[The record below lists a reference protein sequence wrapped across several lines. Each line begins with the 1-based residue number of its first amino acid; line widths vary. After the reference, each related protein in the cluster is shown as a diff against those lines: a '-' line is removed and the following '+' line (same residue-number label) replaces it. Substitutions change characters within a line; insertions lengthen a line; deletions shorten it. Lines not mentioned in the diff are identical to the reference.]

1 VGFAGRRIGGRAIN
15 EHMASNAPV
24 IDPSIVRAREAAEVW
39 INDDPDPDTQAELR
53 AVLDGLPGTA
63 DDLVDRFSGRL
74 MFGTAGLRG
83 PVRAG
88 PNGMNVAVV
97 RAAAAGLVNWLAGQ
111 PDDGPVVIG
120 YDARNG
126 SAAFAAET
134 ARVVTGAGR
143 RALVLPRPLPTPVLA
158 FAVRHLNAAAGVMVT
173 ASHNPPQDNGYKV
186 YLGAA
191 LGGPQGAGA
200 QIVPPVD
207 TEIEA
212 AIQAVGPLS
221 AVPLGNTGEVL
232 GAEVVDAYLTG
243 LAGILEPDAARD
255 LVMAY
260 TPLHGVGEDLA
271 LAAFRVAGFPQPAVV
286 PAQAKPDPAFPTV
299 AFPNPEEPGAMDL
312 LLELAKSTDSDIAI
326 ANDPDADRCAIAIPV
341 PDHVGGP
348 VPGWRALSGDE
359 VGVLLADH
367 LMRRGVRG
375 LYACSIVSSS
385 LLKAICATRGMPFAD
400 TLTGFKWISRAGDGS
415 VPLVYGYEEALG
427 YCVAPALV
435 RDKDG
440 ISAAL
445 LIAELAAG
453 LKTELRT
460 LGDRL
465 DEIAAEFGVYRT
477 DQLSVRV
484 DDLSEIGTMM
494 ARIRSHPPATLLDAP
509 TTVEDLMPD
518 NDVLILRTESARV
531 VVRPSGTEPKLKAYL
546 EVVEPVPDGD
556 VAAARERAA
565 AAVSALRTETATA
578 LGV

>member
-1 VGFAGRRIGGRAIN
+1 
-15 EHMASNAPV
+15 MANAPV
-24 IDPSIVRAREAAEVW
+24 IDPSVVRARFAAEAW
-39 INDDPDPDTQAELR
+39 ISDDPDPDTQTELR

-63 DDLVDRFSGRL
+63 EDLLDRFSGRL
-74 MFGTAGLRG
+74 TFGTAGLRG

-88 PNGMNVAVV
+88 PNGMNLAVV
-97 RAAAAGLVNWLAGQ
+97 RAAAAGLVTFLAGQ

-126 SAAFAAET
+126 STAFATET

-186 YLGAA
+186 YLGAL

-200 QIVPPVD
+200 QIVPPAD
-207 TEIEA
+207 AEIEA
-212 AIQAVGPLS
+212 AIQAVGKL
-221 AVPLGNTGEVL
+221 AEVPLGNTGEVL
-232 GAEVVDAYLTG
+232 GAEIVDAYLAG
-243 LAGILEPDAARD
+243 LTGILDPDAARD
-255 LVMAY
+255 LVIAY

-271 LAAFRVAGFPQPAVV
+271 LAAFHAAGFRPPSVV

-312 LLELAKSTDSDIAI
+312 LLELAKSSSADIAI
-326 ANDPDADRCAIAIPV
+326 ANDPDADRCAAAVPV
-341 PDHVGGP
+341 PGYTAGP
-348 VPGWRALSGDE
+348 VSGWRALSGDE

-367 LMRRGVRG
+367 LMRRGVNG

-385 LLKAICATRGMPFAD
+385 LLRAMCAKRQMPYAE

-415 VPLVYGYEEALG
+415 VPLAYGYEEALG
-427 YCVAPALV
+427 YCVAPDLV

-445 LIAELAAG
+445 LLSELAAG

-460 LGDRL
+460 LADRL
-465 DEIAAEFGVYRT
+465 DEIAAEFGLYRT

-484 DDLSEIGTMM
+484 DDLAEIGTMM
-494 ARIRSHPPATLLDAP
+494 DRIRSRPPTTLLDAG
-509 TTVEDLMPD
+509 TTVEDLLPD

-565 AAVSALRTETATA
+565 AAVAALRTETAAA

>member
-1 VGFAGRRIGGRAIN
+1 
-15 EHMASNAPV
+15 MANAPV
-24 IDPSIVRAREAAEVW
+24 IDPSVVRARIAAEAW
-39 INDDPDPDTQAELR
+39 ISDDPDPDTQTELR
-53 AVLDGLPGTA
+53 AVLDGLPSTA
-63 DDLVDRFSGRL
+63 DDLLDRFSGRL
-74 MFGTAGLRG
+74 TFGTAGLRG

-88 PNGMNVAVV
+88 PNGMNLAVV
-97 RAAAAGLVNWLAGQ
+97 RAAAAGLVTWLAGQ

-120 YDARNG
+120 YDARHG
-126 SAAFAAET
+126 STAFATET

-186 YLGAA
+186 YLGAL

-207 TEIEA
+207 AEIEA
-212 AIQAVGPLS
+212 AIQAVGTL
-221 AVPLGNTGEVL
+221 AEVPLGNAGEVL
-232 GAEVVDAYLTG
+232 GAEIVDAYLAG
-243 LAGILEPDAARD
+243 LTGILDPDAARD
-255 LVMAY
+255 LVIAY

-271 LAAFRVAGFPQPAVV
+271 LAAFHAAGFQPPSVV
-286 PAQAKPDPAFPTV
+286 PAQAKPDPEFPTV

-312 LLELAKSTDSDIAI
+312 LLELAKSSSADIAI
-326 ANDPDADRCAIAIPV
+326 ANDPDADRCAAAVPV
-341 PDHVGGP
+341 PGYTAGP
-348 VPGWRALSGDE
+348 VAGWRALSGDE

-367 LMRRGVRG
+367 LMRRGING

-385 LLKAICATRGMPFAD
+385 LLRAMCAKRQMPYAE

-415 VPLVYGYEEALG
+415 VPLAYGYEEALG
-427 YCVAPALV
+427 YCVAPDLV

-445 LIAELAAG
+445 LLSELAAG

-460 LGDRL
+460 LADRL
-465 DEIAAEFGVYRT
+465 DEIAAEFGLYRT

-494 ARIRSHPPATLLDAP
+494 DRIRSRPPTTLLDAG
-509 TTVEDLMPD
+509 TTVEDLLPD

-565 AAVSALRTETATA
+565 AAVTALRTETAAA